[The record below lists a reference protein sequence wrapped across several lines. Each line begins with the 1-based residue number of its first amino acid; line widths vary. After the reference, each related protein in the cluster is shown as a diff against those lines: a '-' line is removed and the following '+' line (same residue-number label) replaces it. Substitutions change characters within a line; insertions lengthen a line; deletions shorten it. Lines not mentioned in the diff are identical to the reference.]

1 MAYEIKQVKVVLL
14 INICVYQLKKPNLT
28 MWYHRKG
35 LMEQLSFGLNAC
47 KWYFSQETLALVPV
61 SIE

>member
-28 MWYHRKG
+28 IWYRRKS
-35 LMEQLSFGLNAC
+35 LMEQLSFGLNA
-47 KWYFSQETLALVPV
+47 
-61 SIE
+61 

>member
-1 MAYEIKQVKVVLL
+1 MVYEIKQVKVVLC
-14 INICVYQLKKPNLT
+14 IICVYQLKKPNLT

-47 KWYFSQETLALVPV
+47 KWYFSQET
-61 SIE
+61 

>member
-28 MWYHRKG
+28 IWYRRNNCHSVSTLVNGIFRRK
-35 LMEQLSFGLNAC
+35 
-47 KWYFSQETLALVPV
+47 Y
-61 SIE
+61 

>member
-14 INICVYQLKKPNLT
+14 INMCVYQLKKPNLT
-28 MWYHRKG
+28 IWYRRKS

-47 KWYFSQETLALVPV
+47 KWYFSQKILALVPV

>member
-14 INICVYQLKKPNLT
+14 INICVYQLNKPNLT
-28 MWYHRKG
+28 IWYRRKS
-35 LMEQLSFGLNAC
+35 LMELGLNAC
-47 KWYFSQETLALVPV
+47 KWYFSQKILALVPV